1 MLIPIRICLSGGL
14 SRVQAWMFACAY
26 PWGYPGVIRRPESML
41 IPELIRAS
49 FCLHDFERS
58 SMFQGATQRL
68 LSVLLGGPSAVLL
81 YKATPQA
88 WTQVQVLVI
97 LAYPCA
103 YPLVILGGGP
113 D

>member
-1 MLIPIRICLSGGL
+1 
-14 SRVQAWMFACAY
+14 
-26 PWGYPGVIRRPESML
+26 ML

-49 FCLHDFERS
+49 FCLHDLNIIDFGGF

-68 LSVLLGGPSAVLL
+68 LSVLLGGSSAVLL
-81 YKATPQA
+81 FKATPQA

-103 YPLVILGGGP
+103 YPVVIPEWPAVLGRGSAGGGWGDQGGGSP
-113 D
+113 RV

>member
-1 MLIPIRICLSGGL
+1 
-14 SRVQAWMFACAY
+14 
-26 PWGYPGVIRRPESML
+26 ML

-49 FCLHDFERS
+49 FCLHDFERFS
-58 SMFQGATQRL
+58 TFQGATQRL
-68 LSVLLGGPSAVLL
+68 FSVLLGGPSAVFL

-103 YPLVILGGGP
+103 YPLVIPGGS
-113 D
+113 DN